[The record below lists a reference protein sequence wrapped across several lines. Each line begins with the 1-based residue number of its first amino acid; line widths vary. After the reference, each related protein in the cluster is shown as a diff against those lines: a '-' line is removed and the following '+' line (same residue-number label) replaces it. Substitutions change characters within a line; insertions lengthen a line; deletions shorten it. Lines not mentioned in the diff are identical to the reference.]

1 VSGTVLYYRDVAGAG
16 SEPSSKPVPNV
27 GIDRTQDAVADATTG
42 SSGTYAFGSLSGD
55 VTLSTVAK
63 YGSPR
68 ASDHNGAI
76 SGTDAAQIARSAVG
90 LVTFSTNQRIAG
102 DVTGNGTISGLDAS
116 QVARFAALLVDHFD
130 VATATGSDWK
140 FLRCDAYAFPGDPG
154 CGAPAYNFTPLS
166 QAEAGKNFHAVLYG
180 DVTGNWEP
188 AALFSAAT
196 SGETPLSAG
205 DRAAFAAVPS
215 EAALNRRTSD
225 PDAVR
230 SPTASPA
237 LISIDGLTTPLR
249 VGERRQ
255 LTITISNADGI
266 LGLDLKLS
274 YDPSWMGIVGLSST
288 GIATGWGVA
297 HADLRGT
304 DRISTYGVTPLAGTG
319 AVLTVTVEGRAG
331 KGRAIPLGLSAVANE
346 GAIPLSV
353 LKRSGASPKVQ

>member
-1 VSGTVLYYRDVAGAG
+1 VSGTVFYYRDVAGAG

-27 GIDRTQDAVADATTG
+27 GIDRTQDAVADATTDN
-42 SSGTYAFGSLSGD
+42 SGTYAFGSLSGN
-55 VTLSTVAK
+55 VTLSTVSK

-180 DVTGNWEP
+180 DVTGNWTPTE
-188 AALFSAAT
+188 LFTSATA
-196 SGETPLSAG
+196 GESQLSSG
-205 DRAAFAAVPS
+205 DRAAFAAVP
-215 EAALNRRTSD
+215 ALDAQDRRTTD
-225 PDAVR
+225 RDA
-230 SPTASPA
+230 ASVSSALPA
-237 LISIDGLTTPLR
+237 SISINGLTTPLR
-249 VGERRQ
+249 AGERRQ
-255 LTITISNADGI
+255 LTIGIENADGI

-274 YDPSWMGIVGLSST
+274 YDPSRFGIVGVSST

-297 HADLRGT
+297 HSDAPGT
-304 DRISTYGVTPLAGTG
+304 LRISTYGVSPLAGTG
-319 AVLTVTVEGRAG
+319 AVLTVTVEGRTG

-346 GAIPLSV
+346 GAIPLRV
-353 LKRSGASPKVQ
+353 EQRSAVSPKGQ